1 VCRGHAGR
9 PPVRQHEH
17 AGQPTTRQQ
26 HERAGQPTTRQ
37 HKWDVIGGALEDNG
51 RTARLCV
58 ILLVM
63 SVAAVITAVGTLV
76 AMAVVHGWLG

>member
-1 VCRGHAGR
+1 VCRGPAGR
-9 PPVRQHEH
+9 PPVRQHKRV
-17 AGQPTTRQQ
+17 GRPTTRQ
-26 HERAGQPTTRQ
+26 HEHTGQPTTRQ
-37 HKWDVIGGALEDNG
+37 HKWDVIGRALEDNG

-63 SVAAVITAVGTLV
+63 SVAAVTAAVGTLV